1 MFYWLSK
8 CKSVKLYLNLNDI
21 FVLKMFNIFFFFFFF
36 FLLSSQILNIRSK
49 ITFVWAGNNNIKQIY
64 FFYFL
69 QEMWVVAYMQNLCT
83 MLRGSWWMLGCCGW
97 LLGHLWYVDSS

>member
-1 MFYWLSK
+1 
-8 CKSVKLYLNLNDI
+8 
-21 FVLKMFNIFFFFFFF
+21 MFNFFFFFFFFFF

-49 ITFVWAGNNNIKQIY
+49 ITFVWGAGNNNIKQIY

-69 QEMWVVAYMQNLCT
+69 QEMWVVAYAELMHNAKGFLVDARV
-83 MLRGSWWMLGCCGW
+83 LGW